1 MEVKQL
7 IAEIQQCE
15 KILEEYIYCYDLHE
29 NECPSS
35 FKLIMLLNDWHS
47 PFAAINELLKRID
60 TNEMLLK
67 RAKKSGAD
75 FKYKSRYREMC
86 SLVQS
91 KKNGNERSIT
101 KGEELKLNRR
111 LKNEIH

>member
-1 MEVKQL
+1 MQVERL
-7 IAEIQQCE
+7 ITEIHQCE
-15 KILEEYIYCYDLHE
+15 KILEEYVNCYDLHE
-29 NECPSS
+29 NKCPSS
-35 FKLIMLLNDWHS
+35 FKLIMLLNNWHS
-47 PFAAINELLKRID
+47 PFIAMNELLKRID

-91 KKNGNERSIT
+91 KKNDRE
-101 KGEELKLNRR
+101 
-111 LKNEIH
+111 

>member
-1 MEVKQL
+1 MQVEQL
-7 IAEIQQCE
+7 ITEIQQCE
-15 KILEEYIYCYDLHE
+15 KILEEYVNCYDLHE

-35 FKLIMLLNDWHS
+35 FKLIMLLNNWHS
-47 PFAAINELLKRID
+47 PFIAMNELLKRID
-60 TNEMLLK
+60 TDEMLLK

-91 KKNGNERSIT
+91 KKNDRE
-101 KGEELKLNRR
+101 
-111 LKNEIH
+111 

>member
-1 MEVKQL
+1 MQVEQL
-7 IAEIQQCE
+7 ITEIQQCE
-15 KILEEYIYCYDLHE
+15 KILEEYVNCYDLRK

-35 FKLIMLLNDWHS
+35 FKLIMLLNNWHS
-47 PFAAINELLKRID
+47 PFIAMNELLKRID

-86 SLVQS
+86 LLVQS
-91 KKNGNERSIT
+91 KKNDRE
-101 KGEELKLNRR
+101 
-111 LKNEIH
+111 

>member
-1 MEVKQL
+1 MQVEQL
-7 IAEIQQCE
+7 IAEIHQCE
-15 KILEEYIYCYDLHE
+15 KILEEYVNCYDLRE

-35 FKLIMLLNDWHS
+35 FKLIMLLNNWHS
-47 PFAAINELLKRID
+47 PFIAMNELLKRID

-75 FKYKSRYREMC
+75 FKYKSRYHEMC

-91 KKNGNERSIT
+91 KKNDRE
-101 KGEELKLNRR
+101 
-111 LKNEIH
+111 